1 MAGRCEKVAGTSSLP
16 RRHQPPQSHLTLR
29 HAVEAR
35 ETNAKR
41 RPPPTNPSMGKRG
54 GSSSRATATAPGASS
69 SNAAGPA
76 SDGSNPVCCL
86 LRCTTHPSC
95 IVDSRPP
102 FGSCLRVFEIA
113 GCHHRWEEAEGRGGP
128 SEASEGTGSCSW
140 LRVQLF
146 TALIPTS
153 LFLNLIS
160 FVVICRIYV
169 VPFFGV

>member
-1 MAGRCEKVAGTSSLP
+1 M
-16 RRHQPPQSHLTLR
+16 
-29 HAVEAR
+29 
-35 ETNAKR
+35 
-41 RPPPTNPSMGKRG
+41 NPSMGKRG

-128 SEASEGTGSCSW
+128 SEASEGTGSCSCSW

-169 VPFFGV
+169 VPLFGV